1 MSRLAAN
8 PAASPS
14 LSPQTAETAFSR
26 LMTHY
31 FGEKWPSCWVGLSHS
46 TVSAIAPNFCSQRND
61 ENFGPVCVC
70 RYVSRLLLGHCF
82 GVIPSPGGTAPL
94 CFGFAAL
101 RVMVPPERAPSK
113 KARLGAWEPRPLAWL
128 RPV

>member
-14 LSPQTAETAFSR
+14 LSLRTADAATASVISR
-26 LMTHY
+26 DSGAEL
-31 FGEKWPSCWVGLSHS
+31 PSFWIGLGRSS
-46 TVSAIAPNFCSQRND
+46 ASAIAPDFCRLSTD

-82 GVIPSPGGTAPL
+82 GAFAAPGGTAPL

-101 RVMVPPERAPSK
+101 WVMVPP
-113 KARLGAWEPRPLAWL
+113 
-128 RPV
+128 